1 MTATAPKPRTGFL
14 HRLHCARNG
23 HYWERQLAGDGE
35 GALWVC
41 VRCGKHGD
49 DVPLVAVGPTYHA
62 EPAEEPPVAQVRVE
76 AEDMDDWEHAA
87 SPDWP
92 TSWTAPVTDNG
103 ADDIIHAA
111 DVPQPQAD
119 AAAEEAEEAE
129 PEPERRDRRSQPS
142 VTPAVV
148 AVAVVSLA
156 VAGGAAYLAF
166 RRRRRHR

>member
-1 MTATAPKPRTGFL
+1 MTATVPRPRTGFL

-23 HYWERQLAGDGE
+23 HYWERQLTGDGE

-49 DVPLVAVGPTYHA
+49 GVPLVAVGPTYHVRIS
-62 EPAEEPPVAQVRVE
+62 EEPPEPQVHPD
-76 AEDMDDWEHAA
+76 AEDAGDEL
-87 SPDWP
+87 PDVPPEWP
-92 TSWTAPVTDNG
+92 SSWTAHMS
-103 ADDIIHAA
+103 DDGVEDVVHAA
-111 DVPQPQAD
+111 DVSQP
-119 AAAEEAEEAE
+119 EETSPE
-129 PEPERRDRRSQPS
+129 PEPEPEPEPQVRRSQPS

>member
-1 MTATAPKPRTGFL
+1 
-14 HRLHCARNG
+14 
-23 HYWERQLAGDGE
+23 LAGDGE

-49 DVPLVAVGPTYHA
+49 GVPLVAVGPTYHA
-62 EPAEEPPVAQVRVE
+62 EPAEEAPVAQVHLE
-76 AEDMDDWEHAA
+76 AEDVDDGQPAV

-92 TSWTAPVTDNG
+92 RSWTAQMTDNG

-111 DVPQPQAD
+111 DVPQPE
-119 AAAEEAEEAE
+119 AAGPAEEAEADAE
-129 PEPERRDRRSQPS
+129 PEPELQDRRSQPS

-156 VAGGAAYLAF
+156 VAGGVAYMAF